1 MEQIRFLTSRDK
13 DEVEQM
19 KQIWRE
25 CFEAEDAYL
34 NLYFSLLYCPEQTLV
49 YQQDGQVLGML
60 TLLPCRYRVGE
71 RTLNARYLFAVA
83 TLPDAQGRQI
93 STKLLAHAD
102 REMQRQG
109 TEVAL
114 LAPATA
120 QLYDFYGK
128 RGYTPWFAGRK
139 QSFAPLGTPVN
150 FGEISLQPLS
160 EKEYLLERERFA
172 PRNAVVWGERHL
184 RFARWESELYHGGL
198 YRLVQGETTLGICNL
213 YRYSDSE
220 VIVKELL
227 TEQGRKERDFIQF
240 LRAFFYRC
248 STVFR
253 LSAEGEGEL
262 SPVGMVRF
270 YREEEFLQD
279 TEQEYLSF
287 LLD

>member
-1 MEQIRFLTSRDK
+1 MEQIRFLTSQDK

-49 YQQDGQVLGML
+49 YQQDGKVLGML

-71 RTLNARYLFAVA
+71 READARYLFAVA
-83 TLPDAQGRQI
+83 TLPEAQGRQI

-102 REMQRQG
+102 CEMQRQG
-109 TEVAL
+109 VEAAL

-128 RGYTPWFAGRK
+128 RGYTTWFAGRK
-139 QSFAPLGTPVN
+139 QSFAPLGNPAES
-150 FGEISLQPLS
+150 GEIFLQPLS
-160 EKEYLLERERFA
+160 ETEYLSERKKIA
-172 PRNAVVWGERHL
+172 PKNAVIWGERHL
-184 RFARWESELYHGGL
+184 RFARRESELYHGGF
-198 YRLVQGETTLGICNL
+198 YRLMQRETNLGICNL
-213 YRYSDSE
+213 YRYSDNE

-227 TEQGRKERDFIQF
+227 TEPGRKEEDSVQL
-240 LRAFFYRC
+240 LRAHFYDC

-253 LSAEGEGEL
+253 LPAEGEGEL

-270 YREEEFLQD
+270 YRKEEFLQD